1 MTRTKST
8 FLALAAVLLSP
19 MAVNADPIEVT
30 FSEGT
35 NSGTFTYDDSELTNG
50 TGNPFQQGGISY
62 DALGF
67 TLNGAVQTGPFYVE
81 IFNNFSNGYD
91 IVYFTAGSASPDA
104 SPLLQLACGT
114 DCLADASLSQL
125 TGMSLASF
133 GGPSAVNSIY
143 LEGYAGFGGGTQLE
157 SLTISVRQ
165 PVPEPGT
172 LALFGIG
179 LFGVGLSRRRKKV

>member
-1 MTRTKST
+1 M
-8 FLALAAVLLSP
+8 
-19 MAVNADPIEVT
+19 
-30 FSEGT
+30 
-35 NSGTFTYDDSELTNG
+35 
-50 TGNPFQQGGISY
+50 
-62 DALGF
+62 
-67 TLNGAVQTGPFYVE
+67 
-81 IFNNFSNGYD
+81 
-91 IVYFTAGSASPDA
+91 
-104 SPLLQLACGT
+104 QLACGT

-179 LFGVGLSRRRKKV
+179 LFGMGLTRRRKKA